1 MRPAASSSTAPVLV
15 AAGDIDGC
23 GPGQATAKLAQGI
36 DGTVAALGDNAYP
49 SGSASDYSKCYD
61 PTWGQFKDRTRP
73 VPGNHE
79 YDTANAS
86 AYFRY
91 FGDLAGPA
99 GRGYYSYDVGT
110 WHVVALDSN
119 CGPADCG
126 AEKAWLDAD
135 LSAHPAPCTL
145 AYMHHPRFSSGSAGN
160 NPSLNT
166 FWDVL
171 YAHRASVVL
180 SGHDHDYER
189 FAAQNPAGR
198 RDPGRGI
205 RQFVVG
211 TGGGALGSLFS
222 AAPNSEVRN
231 NRSMGVLQLTLRADG
246 YDWRFVPISGGGGF
260 TDSGSDSCSGAT
272 PPTTVPPSSATTAPT
287 PAADEPGPDMAEAP
301 PATMGDPAPNAAPP
315 STASPSDGAPVRPGR
330 SGAPDRS
337 VAPDRSSKGQTSA
350 SRPAASR
357 PAASGSDSSPDP
369 APVAVPPPTAPAT
382 ADFLAPVVPV
392 PGPEPSRPAV
402 PAADP
407 GAAAASPEPDVRLLG
422 EIVSL
427 TRAAPGPAHDRRLP
441 AAVALALLLLNGAGL
456 AALHRPRLEFR
467 PKP

>member
-1 MRPAASSSTAPVLV
+1 MRQSTWRRTVAPVLGVSALVLLGLGGVGLRPAASSSAAPVLI

-36 DGTVAALGDNAYP
+36 DGTVAPLGDNAYP
-49 SGSASDYSKCYD
+49 SGSASDYSHCYD
-61 PTWGQFKDRTRP
+61 PTWGQFKDRTHP

-79 YDTANAS
+79 YDTGNAA
-86 AYFRY
+86 AYFHY

-99 GRGYYSYDVGT
+99 GRGYYSYDVGP

-126 AEKAWLDAD
+126 AEKTWLDAD

-145 AYMHHPRFSSGSAGN
+145 AYMHHPRFSSGAAGN
-160 NPSLNT
+160 NSSLNT

-189 FAAQNPAGR
+189 FAPQNPAGR

-211 TGGGALGSLFS
+211 TGGGALGSLYS

-246 YDWRFVPISGGGGF
+246 YDWRFVPIGGGGF

-272 PPTTVPPSSATTAPT
+272 PPTTSPATATTAPRPE
-287 PAADEPGPDMAEAP
+287 PAAPGPAAVDTPPSTTAE
-301 PATMGDPAPNAAPP
+301 PAPDAAPP
-315 STASPSDGAPVRPGR
+315 STASPSDGPPVRPG
-330 SGAPDRS
+330 RS
-337 VAPDRSSKGQTSA
+337 VAPDRSSKGPTSA
-350 SRPAASR
+350 TRPAASR
-357 PAASGSDSSPDP
+357 SASSVEPA
-369 APVAVPPPTAPAT
+369 APAT
-382 ADFLAPVVPV
+382 VA
-392 PGPEPSRPAV
+392 GPPS
-402 PAADP
+402 
-407 GAAAASPEPDVRLLG
+407 
-422 EIVSL
+422 
-427 TRAAPGPAHDRRLP
+427 T
-441 AAVALALLLLNGAGL
+441 
-456 AALHRPRLEFR
+456 
-467 PKP
+467 